1 MSNQNNSFQSQF
13 VPAEKPYTVYAFVWG
28 GENTTV
34 AQLIGT
40 MVTGTIDEKGN
51 VKYTTNAVYRCPSD
65 RMLAFEH
72 CFIEGHTDEI
82 TTNDTYL
89 LGRVGDTVGMEALSQ
104 VSWLEQYEANDD
116 FILNYSVKLIK
127 AAGLTLEIDTSKL
140 RIQKGRIIDRYTK
153 HLDESVPCLEIH
165 DQIALFANLG
175 EKKAEVISEVAR
187 KLRELA
193 EIGIDQFQAQME
205 DESQQACYDG
215 LMEVTKIFN
224 SHYRKPDNAV
234 YSDIKVF
241 LVAREYVGRNTCTKE
256 ELLAALSKKLGT
268 EKESEDYIQS
278 GIENKLIINDGDI
291 IRFCDDIERMMSWEP
306 VF

>member
-104 VSWLEQYEANDD
+104 VS
-116 FILNYSVKLIK
+116 
-127 AAGLTLEIDTSKL
+127 
-140 RIQKGRIIDRYTK
+140 
-153 HLDESVPCLEIH
+153 
-165 DQIALFANLG
+165 
-175 EKKAEVISEVAR
+175 
-187 KLRELA
+187 
-193 EIGIDQFQAQME
+193 
-205 DESQQACYDG
+205 
-215 LMEVTKIFN
+215 
-224 SHYRKPDNAV
+224 
-234 YSDIKVF
+234 
-241 LVAREYVGRNTCTKE
+241 
-256 ELLAALSKKLGT
+256 
-268 EKESEDYIQS
+268 
-278 GIENKLIINDGDI
+278 
-291 IRFCDDIERMMSWEP
+291 
-306 VF
+306 